1 MGRIFCLM
9 GKSSSGKDTVY
20 KMLLEEASLGLNSIV
35 IYTTRPIRLGE
46 KDGKEYHFVTTEQLE
61 EMEKAGRV
69 IERRTYHTAL
79 GDWNYFMA
87 DDGSIDC
94 DNNDYLIIG
103 TVESYVSMK
112 KYYGDEKVVP
122 VYMEVDDGIR
132 LQRALT
138 REMSEKEPKYE
149 EMCRRFLADCKDFSE
164 EKLQEAGIEKRFANI
179 SLGDTVEA
187 LKEYIHGYK
196 SK

>member
-1 MGRIFCLM
+1 M

-20 KMLLEEASLGLNSIV
+20 KMLLEEADLGLNSIV

-46 KDGKEYHFVTTEQLE
+46 KDGKEYHFVTTEQLTSME
-61 EMEKAGRV
+61 ESGKV

-94 DNNDYLIIG
+94 TQNDYLIIG

-112 KYYGDEKVVP
+112 KYFGEDVVVP
-122 VYMEVDDGIR
+122 IYMEVDDGIR

-138 REMSEKEPKYE
+138 REMSEREPKYE
-149 EMCRRFLADCKDFSE
+149 EMCRRFLADCKDFSDD
-164 EKLQEAGIEKRFANI
+164 KLDEAGIKTRFANI
-179 SLGDTVEA
+179 SLRDTVEA
-187 LKEYIHGYK
+187 LKEYIYGYK